1 MSISPEKHL
10 KLLEKMASLN
20 LKESDLEEKF
30 VRSSGKGGQKTNKS
44 STCVY
49 LKHLPSGLEVKCQI
63 SREQAIN
70 RFLARRILAEKLEER
85 ILGRKSAARQAIEKL
100 RRQKRRRSRRA
111 KEKLLADKRK
121 HSEKKQSRRGITA
134 NDGY

>member
-111 KEKLLADKRK
+111 REKLLADKRK